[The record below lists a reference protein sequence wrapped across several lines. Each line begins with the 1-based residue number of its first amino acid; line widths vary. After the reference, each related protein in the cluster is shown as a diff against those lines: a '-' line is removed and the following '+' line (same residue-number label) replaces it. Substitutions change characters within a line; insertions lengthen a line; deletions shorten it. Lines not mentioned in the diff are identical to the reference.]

1 MTKTKTIRRGLLA
14 ALLLTTTTA
23 PLAAQDVTLRLA
35 DSLPVGHYMTTGV
48 GQPLMDGTVEA
59 TDGAVA
65 FQHFPAQQL
74 GKAKDMLSLVQSG
87 VADIAYVGAS
97 YSADKLPLSSVAE
110 LPEAFTTSCQGTLA
124 FWELAKPG
132 GALDQAELAPEGV
145 RALAVLVL
153 PPYQLF
159 SAKAFTGLD
168 EIAGWKVRVTGAP
181 KIAGIQKLGGVP
193 VSISSPET
201 REALSR
207 GTVDAIAFPIGS
219 IKPYDLAPHIATA
232 TQGTNFGSFVA
243 TWMIS
248 QEKYDSLPEG
258 VQQALTEAGEAATKN
273 GCEATDAAASADK
286 DFVADQGVDF
296 VDLPAEDM
304 AKLEDLMADVGDEW
318 AADLDARGKP
328 GTEILQAFR
337 AALRDDM

>member
-1 MTKTKTIRRGLLA
+1 MTKTTTKRGLLA
-14 ALLLTTTTA
+14 ALLLATTAA
-23 PLAAQDVTLRLA
+23 PLAAQDITLRLA

-59 TDGAVA
+59 TGGAVA
-65 FQHFPAQQL
+65 FEHFPAQQL

-110 LPEAFTTSCQGTLA
+110 LPEAFTNSCEGTMA
-124 FWELAKPG
+124 FWEIAKPG
-132 GALDQAELAPEGV
+132 GALDQAELAPEGI

-159 SAKAFTGLD
+159 SAK
-168 EIAGWKVRVTGAP
+168 EITSLADVEGWKVRVTGAP

-219 IKPYDLAPHIATA
+219 IKPYDLAPHIASA

-248 QEKYDSLPEG
+248 QKKYDSLPAE
-258 VQQALTEAGEAATKN
+258 VQQALTEAGEAATRN
-273 GCEATDAAASADK
+273 GCEVTDASAAADK
-286 DFVADQGVDF
+286 DFVASEGVDF
-296 VDLPAEDM
+296 IDLPAEDM
-304 AKLEDLMADVGDEW
+304 AKLEQLMADVGDEW

-328 GTEILQAFR
+328 GTEILTAFR
-337 AALRDDM
+337 EALAKGM